1 MAHRPRWEFL
11 QDDLSEQFKDD
22 FFRQGLRQW
31 LKEGRLHDQSHVRP
45 LGFCRVSQQEEA
57 LGSSVAKRL
66 QREKAIM
73 GVFDEGMGTHNAII
87 PDELLHPTGV
97 FMSEPI
103 GSLCRIPRGK

>member
-1 MAHRPRWEFL
+1 MV
-11 QDDLSEQFKDD
+11 
-22 FFRQGLRQW
+22 
-31 LKEGRLHDQSHVRP
+31 EGRTITHDQSHVRP

-73 GVFDEGMGTHNAII
+73 GVFDEGCMGMHNAII

-97 FMSEPI
+97 FKSV
-103 GSLCRIPRGK
+103 